1 MRCFSSILGALPIAL
16 LVSACTSIAVKP
28 VSSSDAK
35 NMRHVCIKNNPLVKV
50 TDFIPVLEQGLAR
63 HQISSEVYAGLPPE
77 HCQYTLQYTA
87 LRSWDITPY
96 LSQAEIS
103 LHEGQRQIA
112 KANYH
117 LRGKGGL
124 SLSKWDSTQS
134 KIDPV
139 IDQLLAG
146 Q

>member
-1 MRCFSSILGALPIAL
+1 MRSISLILGVLPIAL
-16 LVSACTSIAVKP
+16 LVGACTSIAVTP
-28 VSSSDAK
+28 MSATDAK

-63 HQISSEVYAGLPPE
+63 HHITSEVYTGLPPE

-96 LSQAEIS
+96 VSQAEIS
-103 LHEGQRQIA
+103 LHNGPRQIA

-124 SLSKWDSTQS
+124 SLNKWDSTQT